1 MENMHIKT
9 INTNKKFW
17 FHDYW
22 FYCLDPNCLM
32 INTKKFCYTSN
43 PDCPKEINH
52 VQEDG
57 TTFGDNTHLYIIIA
71 VLVLI
76 IIASVI
82 VFFLCCWWQRKKK
95 ITQPLGM
102 SNPQFTGLNT
112 IWFRYM
118 YATFSTVL
126 FKKS

>member
-1 MENMHIKT
+1 
-9 INTNKKFW
+9 
-17 FHDYW
+17 
-22 FYCLDPNCLM
+22 M

-76 IIASVI
+76 IVSGI
-82 VFFLCCWWQRKKK
+82 VLYLIWNRWQRKKK
-95 ITQPLGM
+95 INQPVGM
-102 SNPQFTGLNT
+102 SNPQFNGLIT
-112 IWFRYM
+112 I
-118 YATFSTVL
+118 
-126 FKKS
+126 